1 MEYNFIFQEKE
12 ITMKII
18 VHPTYFPNIEFFSH
32 LLKSKNLTFEIN
44 DFYQKQTF
52 RNRTQ
57 IYSSNGKLNLVIPVK
72 FSSTKKDKLKDIKIC
87 NDTKWQKNHL
97 KSIQIAYR
105 SSPYFEFFEDYFIE
119 IFEKKENFLIDISI
133 KSIEIIFRMLETNLK
148 YNLTDKYQ
156 SNYDLASDLRSLSVR
171 KKKVTTNLIQPYNQ
185 VFETEHGFISNL
197 SVIDLIFNEGLNS
210 LNYFNKTNT

>member
-171 KKKVTTNLIQPYNQ
+171 KKKVTTNLIQPYTQ

>member
-171 KKKVTTNLIQPYNQ
+171 KKKVTTNLIQPYTQ

-197 SVIDLIFNEGLNS
+197 SIIDLVFNEGLNS

>member
-18 VHPTYFPNIEFFSH
+18 IHPTYFPNIEFFSH

-171 KKKVTTNLIQPYNQ
+171 KKKVTTNLIQPYTQ

-197 SVIDLIFNEGLNS
+197 SIIDLIFNEGLNS